1 MINHSTDMPLV
12 ETSIRA
18 PSTNM
23 DYSFYISRAK
33 CHAINYSII
42 KIKYYA
48 LNLPSSPALGNHQ
61 YLSDFVMLVL
71 VNISFYNWEID
82 NIKLFST

>member
-1 MINHSTDMPLV
+1 MPLV
-12 ETSIRA
+12 EISIRA
-18 PSTNM
+18 PFTNI

-48 LNLPSSPALGNHQ
+48 LNLSSCPALGNYQ
-61 YLSDFVMLVL
+61 YLSDFVLLVL
-71 VNISFYNWEID
+71 VKIIFYNWEID